1 MRHSTKQRI
10 LTWSSAAAALAT
22 AAMFFGAAP
31 ASAADGW
38 TIQPTPNPS
47 GSQSSQFQDI
57 SCTSATACTA
67 VGYYAPS
74 SGPVAQTLI
83 ESWDGNTWSIQPSP
97 NASGPAGNLV
107 SYLQGVS
114 CTSASSCMAVGNS
127 DDSSGVQTLA
137 ESWNGSTWTIVPTP
151 NPSGSTISFL
161 LGVSCFSS
169 TNCFAVGYQSAT
181 GATTETLAEH
191 WDGTSWS
198 VQTTPDKNDSTSDR
212 LAGISCASAA
222 RCSAVGEYQD
232 SSGVENTMVEHW
244 NGSSWLIQ
252 PSPNPSGSVFNEL
265 GGISCITATN
275 CVAVGAAE
283 TASHTQVSLAEYWN
297 GTTWVIQS
305 TPNRPVAIYSELDSV
320 SCTAISQCTA
330 AGYFEPASGRFET
343 VAEHWNGTSWV
354 LDGTPNPAGARQ
366 RYLYG
371 IDCVEHGNCNAVG
384 YYQPESGPSVTLA
397 VTS

>member
-10 LTWSSAAAALAT
+10 LTLSSAAAALAT

-127 DDSSGVQTLA
+127 DDTSGVQTLA

-198 VQTTPDKNDSTSDR
+198 VQTTPDQNDSTSDR
-212 LAGISCASAA
+212 LAAISCASAA
-222 RCSAVGEYQD
+222 RCSAVGEYQAN
-232 SSGVENTMVEHW
+232 SGVENTMVEHW

-265 GGISCITATN
+265 GGISCTTATN